1 MQVPLQGHV
10 PQYALAFVY
19 HRAIGSVVHY
29 HNIRTV
35 MAPNII
41 SIKRRILVLFNG
53 GSVAAILK
61 QGLQHLPPLYHKP
74 YFQPRSHPV
83 GLLYRHADHTRFQ
96 RPYCHPFPHG
106 IVKNLLQLR

>member
-10 PQYALAFVY
+10 PQFALAFAY

-41 SIKRRILVLFNG
+41 SIKRRILVLLNG
-53 GSVAAILK
+53 GPVA
-61 QGLQHLPPLYHKP
+61 HLETKASSIYRLCTTNHIFSLALTWWASYTGMLTTLV
-74 YFQPRSHPV
+74 FRDTIATRS
-83 GLLYRHADHTRFQ
+83 LMAL
-96 RPYCHPFPHG
+96 
-106 IVKNLLQLR
+106 

>member
-10 PQYALAFVY
+10 PQYALASAQ

-29 HNIRTV
+29 HHIRTV

-41 SIKRRILVLFNG
+41 SIKRRILVLLKG
-53 GSVAAILK
+53 GSVADLETKASSIYRLCTTNHIFS
-61 QGLQHLPPLYHKP
+61 LA
-74 YFQPRSHPV
+74 HPV
-83 GLLYRHADHTRFQ
+83 GLLYRHADHPRFQ

-106 IVKNLLQLR
+106 IVKHLLQLR